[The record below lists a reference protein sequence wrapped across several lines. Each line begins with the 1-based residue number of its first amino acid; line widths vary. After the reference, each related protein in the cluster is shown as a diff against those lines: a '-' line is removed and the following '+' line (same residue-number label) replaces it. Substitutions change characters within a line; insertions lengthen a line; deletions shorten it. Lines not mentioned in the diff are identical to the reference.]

1 MSGRPRVRYATRVVL
16 GVLALAGFATASGA
30 HRVFAQQETFER
42 GNQLYQE
49 GAFTAAIE
57 AYEAVLSAG
66 YEGADL
72 YYNLGNAYFKAGEL
86 GPSIL
91 MWERARGLAPADPD
105 VQANLELAR
114 SLTADAVQPL
124 PRFWLLSAVSW
135 WVRLV
140 PRGPLIALV
149 AAGWLLLTIGATT
162 RVLVRADRGRRL
174 GAWGAVGG
182 ATIVL
187 VLGTN
192 LLVRELGIGA
202 AERAVILETA
212 VPVRS
217 APAADDDLTL
227 FEVHEGTVV
236 RIDQRAGA
244 WAEVVLAD
252 GKVGWVPVAAM
263 GVI

>member
-1 MSGRPRVRYATRVVL
+1 MSGRPRVRYTARVVL
-16 GVLALAGFATASGA
+16 GLLALASFATASGA
-30 HRVFAQQETFER
+30 HGVYAQQEIFER

-49 GAFTAAIE
+49 GDFAAAIE

-72 YYNLGNAYFKAGEL
+72 YYNLGNAYYKAGEL

-91 MWERARGLAPADPD
+91 MWERARKRAPADTD

-114 SLTADAVQPL
+114 SLTADAVEPL
-124 PRFWLLSAVSW
+124 PRFWLISAVSW
-135 WVRLV
+135 WVRLI
-140 PRGPLIALV
+140 PRGPLIVVV
-149 AAGWLLLTIGATT
+149 ATGWLLLTGGVAARILT
-162 RVLVRADRGRRL
+162 RADPARRL
-174 GAWGAVGG
+174 GAWVAVGG
-182 ATIVL
+182 AAIVL

-192 LLVRELGIGA
+192 LLVRELGLGA

-236 RIDQRAGA
+236 RIDRRAGE
-244 WAEVVLAD
+244 WAEIVLAD
-252 GKVGWVPVAAM
+252 GKVGWAPIAVM
-263 GVI
+263 GII